1 MSRTGRPSLVGL
13 LGGMTGALGVATLIP
28 LGLALALSEP
38 EWPAFA
44 VPAALGI
51 GVGWLTRGLRRQNR
65 PRRWD
70 GGAIVPSPGSASRA
84 YGFVVLA
91 WVLAAVF
98 GAAPYVAVLGPD
110 FLVNA
115 LFESA
120 SGFSTTGASIFA
132 DVESLPRS
140 LLLWRAL
147 TQWLGA
153 MGIVILFV
161 WLLGHHA
168 FGLEVLS
175 AEPGPTPEKT
185 RPHLVET
192 ARDTVLVGAVLTLTL
207 AAILLGLD
215 VAPLDAV
222 GHALTT
228 LATGG
233 FSTRNDSV
241 GAFAP
246 AVQWV
251 ILAFMVL
258 GGIRFGIHVHQVKRI
273 GRRLAALGRWLRR
286 EPGVALPPVATYW
299 RDSELRLYLGIIG
312 FATAVLFGSR
322 LLAGIETW
330 DALRTGAFQAVTMI
344 TGTGYANADYDQW
357 SDFARCF
364 LLLLM
369 FAGGCAGS
377 TTGSIKILRWLILF
391 RKAPLALRT
400 VNQPHTEIRVHV
412 GRAPVPRNVTAT
424 IGEFILLCLAVVAA
438 GALALVA
445 MGIEPITAFSAS
457 AASVLNV
464 GPGLAGVGPAAN
476 YALLPPGAKLMLA
489 ALMIAGRLE
498 IITVVVLLSGPA
510 RRLRSRVR
518 YLK

>member
-1 MSRTGRPSLVGL
+1 
-13 LGGMTGALGVATLIP
+13 MTGALGVATLIP

-51 GVGWLTRGLRRQNR
+51 GVGWFTRGLRRR
-65 PRRWD
+65 AGARRWD
-70 GGAIVPSPGSASRA
+70 GGTVIPSPGAASRA

-91 WVLAAVF
+91 WGLAAVF
-98 GAAPYVAVLGPD
+98 GAIPYVLVLGPD

-132 DVESLPRS
+132 DVESLPRG

-147 TQWLGA
+147 SQWLGA

-185 RPHLVET
+185 RPHLTET
-192 ARDTVLVGAVLTLTL
+192 ARDTVLVGSVLTLTL
-207 AAILLGLD
+207 FGVLLGLG
-215 VAPLDAV
+215 VGAFDAA

-241 GAFAP
+241 GAFSP

-251 ILAFMVL
+251 VIGFMVL

-273 GRRLAALGRWLRR
+273 GRRLAAFGRWLRR
-286 EPGVALPPVATYW
+286 EPRLEAPPVATYW
-299 RDSELRLYLGIIG
+299 KDPEIRLYLGMIG
-312 FATAVLFGSR
+312 TAIAVLFGSR
-322 LLAGIETW
+322 LFAGVETW
-330 DALRTGAFQAVTMI
+330 DALRHAAFQAVTMI
-344 TGTGYANADYDQW
+344 TGTGYANDDYDQW

-412 GRAPVPRNVTAT
+412 GRAPVPSTVTGT
-424 IGEFILLCLAVVAA
+424 IGEFILLVLGTIAA
-438 GALALVA
+438 AALALVA
-445 MGIEPITAFSAS
+445 MGVEPITAFSAS

-464 GPGLAGVGPAAN
+464 GPGLAGVGPAAT
-476 YALLPPGAKLMLA
+476 YAFLPVGAKLMLA

-498 IITVVVLLSGPA
+498 IITVAVLLFAPLRHLRS
-510 RRLRSRVR
+510 RLRS
-518 YLK
+518 LK

>member
-1 MSRTGRPSLVGL
+1 MSDSFRPSLVGL

-44 VPAALGI
+44 VPATLGI
-51 GVGWLTRGLRRQNR
+51 AAGWLTRGLRRPHR
-65 PRRWD
+65 RRWD
-70 GGAIVPSPGSASRA
+70 GGSVIPSPGAASRA

-91 WVLAAVF
+91 WVLAAAF
-98 GAAPYVAVLGPD
+98 GSLPYIGVLGPD

-120 SGFSTTGASIFA
+120 SGFSTTGASIFPE
-132 DVESLPRS
+132 VETLPRS

-161 WLLGHHA
+161 WMLGRHA

-185 RPHLVET
+185 RPKLTET
-192 ARDTVLVGAVLTLTL
+192 ARDTVIVGAALTLILFAVLL
-207 AAILLGLD
+207 ALD
-215 VAPLDAV
+215 VGPLDAV
-222 GHALTT
+222 CHALTT

-233 FSTRNDSV
+233 FSTRNDSLA
-241 GAFAP
+241 AFSP

-251 ILAFMVL
+251 VIGFMVL
-258 GGIRFGIHVHQVKRI
+258 GGVRFSIHVHRAKRI
-273 GRRLAALGRWLRR
+273 GRGLAALGRRLRR
-286 EPGVALPPVATYW
+286 EPQVEMPPVATYG
-299 RDSELRLYLGIIG
+299 RDPEIRLYLGIIVT
-312 FATAVLFGSR
+312 ATVVLFGSR
-322 LLAGIETW
+322 FSAGIETW
-330 DALRTGAFQAVTMI
+330 DALRHAAFQAVTMI
-344 TGTGYANADYDQW
+344 TGTGYANDDYDQW
-357 SDFARCF
+357 SDFARCC

-369 FAGGCAGS
+369 FSGGCAGS
-377 TTGSIKILRWLILF
+377 TTGSIKVLRWLILC

-412 GRAPVPRNVTAT
+412 GRAPIPDKVAAT
-424 IGEFILLCLAVVAA
+424 IGEFILLVFGVVAA

-445 MGIEPITAFSAS
+445 MGVEPITAFSAS

-476 YALLPPGAKLMLA
+476 YAFLPSGAKLMLS

-498 IITVVVLLSGPA
+498 IITVAVLLFAPLRQAWS
-510 RRLRSRVR
+510 RLRALR
-518 YLK
+518 